1 MSRIVLNQYER
12 LLENKNFKNDL
23 KIFLEIDKKYLQPFF
38 KKLDYIIEDNT
49 NKATEDL
56 VNNLVNATD
65 LEEGEVLS
73 IINIFGMFSYFLIVS
88 PEINTNSII
97 KSLLKKKL
105 LAKDKKSGLLN
116 KLELLQNE
124 IKNNEDLEKIV
135 LSSLNDIYYPRLI
148 NIKSSVALKAINDI
162 NDNMKYFLPIASI
175 SISAF
180 KEKEENIYFQAN
192 IRDIKNLIKQFKKIE
207 KNLIKIEEKSKDIK

>member
-1 MSRIVLNQYER
+1 MSRIVLNQYKR

-23 KIFLEIDKKYLQPFF
+23 KNFLEIDKEYLQPFF
-38 KKLDYIIEDNT
+38 EKLDYIIEDNT

-56 VNNLVNATD
+56 VNNLVNATG

-105 LAKDKKSGLLN
+105 LSKDKKSGLLN

-135 LSSLNDIYYPRLI
+135 LSSLNDIYYPRFI